1 MPFQLSPGVNVSE
14 IDLTTIVPAVATT
27 DAAAAG
33 VFQWGPVGKATL
45 VVSEDELVK
54 EYGKPN
60 NDNFETWFS
69 ASNFLAY
76 SNRLYVSRAGYTE
89 GTDVVVAPYV
99 SDGGNYLV
107 ITGNTA
113 TGVLVGFD
121 VVESTVIPADTSVTA
136 VSTAQVDV
144 AVAFDSDIDV
154 GANEFDIA
162 LGTDLVEGE
171 RVQLIRDGGAGVLP
185 SPFSEGTDYYIR
197 NATANT
203 FQLSDTQVGG
213 TAEVIGDTGD
223 TDFVIRRSGDTRIT
237 LNNNVVGPDGQD
249 GIVSAEIYDD
259 DFTFNAIANTAGL
272 GSDSTLA
279 NHIVKNDDAYDDA
292 SQNFDSAVQY
302 VAKYPGT
309 LGNSLAISVCDS
321 PAAFK
326 STVTIPT
333 VTDASEGSNN
343 EIAVVTT
350 LTLNIGEREATLTTD
365 SAQNEDL
372 DAVSDQFAV
381 GDLLK
386 FGNSSIGFQW
396 LEVESIGAGDGTDKK
411 ITFTDNLAISEN
423 LSLEGGDTFERYW
436 KYYGLVQ
443 KAPGQSQYVSEQG
456 NTSANDE
463 MHVVVIDEDGK
474 ISGVPNTVLEVF
486 QELSRA
492 TDAKGVDG
500 DAIYY
505 KEVLNQS
512 SRFVWAASDRSGA
525 ATTTAAL
532 IASASTTTAENLSF
546 GLGTDV
552 NGGEGACT
560 LGQILRSYD
569 VFRSS
574 EDYDISLILTGKS
587 RGGANGTQVAN
598 YIIDNICERRK
609 DCVSFVSPAKG
620 DVVNNFSDI
629 SEDVIAFRNAMR
641 STSYAVMDSG
651 YKYQYDKFNDVYRWI
666 PLNGDIAGLCARTD
680 NLRDAWWSPAGF
692 NRGNLKN
699 VIKLSWNP
707 KKGERDVLYAN
718 GINPVV
724 NFPGQ
729 GIVLFGD
736 KTLLSKPSAFDRINV
751 RRLFIVLEKA
761 IAAASQSTLFEFNDE
776 FTRSTFVNLVTP
788 FLRDVQARRGITDF
802 AVVCDETN
810 NTGEIIDR
818 NEFVGD
824 IYIKPARAINFI
836 QLNFVAVRSGVE
848 FSEVVGN
855 F

>member
-60 NDNFETWFS
+60 SDNFETWFS

-89 GTDVVVAPYV
+89 GTDVVLAPYV
-99 SDGGNYLV
+99 YDGGNYLV

-113 TGVLVGFD
+113 TGVQTGFD
-121 VVESTVIPADTSVTA
+121 AVESSVIPADTSVTA

-144 AVAFDSDIDV
+144 SVGFATDVDTGNNTIDV
-154 GANEFDIA
+154 A

-171 RVQLIRDGGAGVLP
+171 RVQLIRDGGTGTLP
-185 SPFSEGTDYYIR
+185 SPFAEGTDYYVF
-197 NATANT
+197 NVTANA
-203 FQLSDTQVGG
+203 FQLSTDQFGG
-213 TAEVIGDTGD
+213 TAVTIGDTGD
-223 TDFVIRRSGDTRIT
+223 TDFVVRRSGDTRIT
-237 LNNNVVGPDGQD
+237 LNNNVNGPGGDN
-249 GIVSAEIYDD
+249 GIVSVEIYDE
-259 DFTFNAIANTAGL
+259 DFTFNAIANTAAL
-272 GSDSTLA
+272 GTDSTLA

-302 VAKYPGT
+302 VAKYPGA
-309 LGNSLAISVCDS
+309 LGNSLQISVCDS
-321 PAAFK
+321 AAAFE
-326 STVTIPT
+326 SEITIPST
-333 VTDASEGSNN
+333 QAANASV
-343 EIAVVTT
+343 AVATT
-350 LTLNIGEREATLTTD
+350 LTLNVGERIATLTTD
-365 SAQNEDL
+365 SGQNEDL
-372 DAVSDQFAV
+372 DAVTDDFAV

-386 FGNSSIGFQW
+386 FGNSSVGFQW
-396 LEVESIGAGDGTDKK
+396 LEVEAIGAGDGTSKT

-423 LSLEGGDTFERYW
+423 IDLESGDTFDRFW
-436 KYYGLVQ
+436 KYYDLVQ
-443 KAPGQSQYVSEQG
+443 KAPGQSQFVAEQG

-463 MHVVVIDEDGK
+463 MHIVVIDEDGK

-486 QELSRA
+486 QEVSRA
-492 TDAKGVDG
+492 TDAKGIDG
-500 DAIYY
+500 EIIYY

-512 SRFVWAASDRSGA
+512 SRYVWAGSDRSGS

-532 IASASTTTAENLSF
+532 ISTSTATTPETLSF
-546 GLGTDV
+546 GSGTDV

-574 EDYDISLILTGKS
+574 EDYDISLVVSGKA
-587 RGGANGTQVAN
+587 RGGANGTQIAN

-609 DCVSFVSPAKG
+609 DCVSFVSPAKQ

-629 SEDVIAFRNAMR
+629 SEDVIAFRNSMR

-680 NLRDAWWSPAGF
+680 DLRDAWWSPAGF
-692 NRGNLKN
+692 NRGNIKN

-810 NTGEIIDR
+810 NTGEVIDR

-824 IYIKPARAINFI
+824 IYVKPARAINFI